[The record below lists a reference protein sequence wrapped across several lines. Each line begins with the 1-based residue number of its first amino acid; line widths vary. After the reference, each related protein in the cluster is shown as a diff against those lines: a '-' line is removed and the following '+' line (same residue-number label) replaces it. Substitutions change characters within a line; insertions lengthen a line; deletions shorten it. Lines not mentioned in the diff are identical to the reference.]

1 MIREYLRVVK
11 ENWNKNRNPRNGIIV
26 EDICL
31 KYFNSF
37 FVTLKHLNALGL
49 SEFSEILTH

>member
-31 KYFNSF
+31 KYFNSY

-49 SEFSEILTH
+49 SDFSEILTH